1 MRHWSELAGYIA
13 GNRGRWMTSSRSEQR
28 TPHTKTMYTRSK
40 EQYNTKRPGQE
51 KQETRWT
58 MPKRRT

>member
-1 MRHWSELAGYIA
+1 MRHWSKLVGYIA
-13 GNRGRWMTSSRSEQR
+13 GSRSRGGTCNRSEQR
-28 TPHTKTMYTRSK
+28 MPHTKTMYTRSK